1 MERLTFKLGGRNA
14 VRLDNTRSLT
24 GNVADRLAA
33 YEDTGFTPEQIAVF
47 PYRKEF
53 AYADYMKELFPKM
66 ERAEELS
73 AADKEGRLAVIPCK
87 VGDMAYYFRGTT
99 IYGDTVER
107 IVIDGIG
114 NQIILNAN
122 RAYLFCDVG
131 RNLFFSYAEAEAALK
146 KRKEESN

>member
-1 MERLTFKLGGRNA
+1 MERLTFKLDGRNA

-24 GNVADRLAA
+24 GVVADRLAA

-73 AADKEGRLAVIPCK
+73 AADKEGRLSVLPCK
-87 VGDMAYYFRGTT
+87 VGDMAYYIRGTT

-107 IVIDGIG
+107 IVIDGLE
-114 NQIILNAN
+114 NQIVLNANAN

-131 RNLFFSYAEAEAALK
+131 SNLFFTYAEAEAALK
-146 KRKEESN
+146 KRKEE